1 MADQNESYFSNSS
14 ADDLGELDVREFAR
28 ATHIISIWLAGLSV
42 RSGVR
47 SYIDALIG
55 LSDGED
61 SFTCTDIDIVAYACP
76 EEFID
81 ADIKLE
87 AGKQSKSIKTL
98 QARVRSVR
106 RYLIEAQTR
115 ADVTLIQ
122 VMPGD
127 KIRGKQIPTQYDMI
141 LFEMMRDAQRRIM
154 KRAVAFN
161 KNPQQVLTEIAMA
174 VLRER
179 KGAGIPAKIERR
191 KRKPLTRDA
200 VKKIVVAWMERLG
213 YMASQEGVSWLDD
226 WEGINEAADHITIK
240 NRNAIG
246 KKNYDDGEGEKK

>member
-1 MADQNESYFSNSS
+1 MAEEQFYFSTP
-14 ADDLGELDVREFAR
+14 AEDLGQMDVRAFAQ
-28 ATHIISIWLAGLSV
+28 ATHIISIWVAALSV
-42 RSGVR
+42 KSGVR

-61 SFTCTDIDIVAYACP
+61 TFTATDMDVAAYACS

-87 AGKQSKSIKTL
+87 TGKQSKAAKTL
-98 QARVRSVR
+98 QSRVRNWR
-106 RYLIEAQTR
+106 KYLIDAQTR

-122 VMPGD
+122 ITPGD
-127 KIRGKQIPTQYDMI
+127 KIRGKQLPTQYDMI
-141 LFEMMRDAQRRIM
+141 LFDMMREAQRRIM
-154 KRAVAFN
+154 KRAVSFN
-161 KNPQQVLTEIAMA
+161 KNPQQVLTEIAMS

-200 VKKIVVAWMERLG
+200 AVKIAIAWMERAG
-213 YMASQEGVSWLDD
+213 YMASQEGVSWIED
-226 WEGINEAADHITIK
+226 WKQIEEAAEEITAK

-246 KKNYDDGEGEKK
+246 KTLYE

>member
-1 MADQNESYFSNSS
+1 MADQDESYFSNSS
-14 ADDLGELDVREFAR
+14 AEDLGQLDVREFAR
-28 ATHIISIWLAGLSV
+28 ATHIISIWLVALSV
-42 RSGVR
+42 GAGVR

-61 SFTCTDIDIVAYACP
+61 TFTCVDLDVAVFASP

-81 ADIKLE
+81 GDLKLE
-87 AGKQSKSIKTL
+87 PGKQTKPVKTL
-98 QARVRSVR
+98 QSRVRNWR
-106 RYLIEAQTR
+106 KRLIEAQTR

-122 VMPGD
+122 ITPGD

-141 LFEMMRDAQRRIM
+141 LFEMIRETQRRVM
-154 KRAVAFN
+154 KRAVTFN
-161 KNPQQVLTEIAMA
+161 KNPQQVLTEIAMS

-191 KRKPLTRDA
+191 KRKPMTIDA
-200 VKKIVVAWMERLG
+200 AVSAAKAWVKRVG
-213 YMASQEGVSWLDD
+213 YMCSQEGVD
-226 WEGINEAADHITIK
+226 WIQHWAEIAETAEEVTTQ

-246 KKNYDDGEGEKK
+246 KKLYE